1 MLTEFKKFVARGNV
15 IDLAVGIVI
24 GAAFT
29 SVVNSFVND
38 ILMPPIGLLSGGV
51 DFSDLYLDLSGGGYQ
66 SLAQA
71 VEAGAPTLN
80 YGLFINSLISFLIV
94 AFAVF
99 VLVQAYN
106 RMREQPEAAPAPT
119 EKNCPFCQM
128 PVPIEAIGAGVRCIS
143 DRRAR
148 PEAARR
154 QASPRN
160 SLRESN
166 VR

>member
-71 VEAGAPTLN
+71 VEAGAP
-80 YGLFINSLISFLIV
+80 GS
-94 AFAVF
+94 
-99 VLVQAYN
+99 
-106 RMREQPEAAPAPT
+106 
-119 EKNCPFCQM
+119 
-128 PVPIEAIGAGVRCIS
+128 
-143 DRRAR
+143 
-148 PEAARR
+148 
-154 QASPRN
+154 
-160 SLRESN
+160 
-166 VR
+166 

>member
-80 YGLFINSLISFLIV
+80 YGLFNNSLISFLIV

-128 PVPIEAIGAGVRCIS
+128 PVPIEAIRCGHCTS
-143 DRRAR
+143 ELQKVA
-148 PEAARR
+148 
-154 QASPRN
+154 
-160 SLRESN
+160 
-166 VR
+166 